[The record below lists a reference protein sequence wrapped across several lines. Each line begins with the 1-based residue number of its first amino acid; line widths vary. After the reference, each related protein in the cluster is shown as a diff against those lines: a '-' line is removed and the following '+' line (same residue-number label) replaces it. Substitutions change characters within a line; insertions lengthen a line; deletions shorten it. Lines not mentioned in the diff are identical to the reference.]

1 MGFLAGV
8 EEGAGDFAGTGEVGL
23 GYDVGMSFQLPS
35 LSEIE
40 GAAALVYQHMA
51 PTPEYSWPLLNE
63 AVGTEVWVK
72 HENHTRVGAFKIRGG
87 IVYFDKLKREQPEL
101 RGVVAATR
109 GNHGQSV
116 GFAARMV
123 GLPATIVVPH
133 GNSREKNAAMRAL
146 GVTLIEHGDDFQ
158 AAYEFAEGLAVEHG
172 LAMVPSYNAPI
183 VLGVSTY
190 CLEFLR
196 GAPELDTVYV
206 PVGMGSGV
214 CAMVAARDALGLK
227 TNVVGVVSSGA
238 PAYRL
243 SFEAGSKVEH
253 PVTTVLADGL
263 ACRVPNEEA
272 LEAMI
277 AGVERMV
284 SVSDGEVAEAMRTFF
299 TCTHN
304 VAEGAGAAS
313 LAALLQEREA
323 MRGKRIGVTLCG
335 GNVDAAVFARVLAG
349 SWSQA

>member
-1 MGFLAGV
+1 
-8 EEGAGDFAGTGEVGL
+8 
-23 GYDVGMSFQLPS
+23 MSLNLPS

-40 GAAALVYQHMA
+40 GAAALVYKHMP
-51 PTPEYSWPLLNE
+51 PTPQYNWPLLDE
-63 AVGTEVWVK
+63 VVGTEVWVK

-87 IVYFDKLKREQPEL
+87 IVLFDKLKREQPEL
-101 RGVVAATR
+101 RGVIAATR

-133 GNSREKNAAMRAL
+133 RNSREKNAAMRAL
-146 GVTLIEHGDDFQ
+146 GVELIEHGEDFQ
-158 AAYEFAEGLAVEHG
+158 AAYEFAQALGVERGLM
-172 LAMVPSYNAPI
+172 MVPSYNAPI
-183 VLGVSTY
+183 VLGVATY

-196 GAPELDTVYV
+196 GVPELDTVYV

-227 TNVVGVVSSGA
+227 TKVVGVVSTGA

-243 SFEAGSKVEH
+243 SFEAGRRIEH
-253 PVTTVLADGL
+253 AVTTVLADGL
-263 ACRVPNEEA
+263 ACRVPLQEP
-272 LEAMI
+272 LDVMI

-284 SVSDGEVAEAMRTFF
+284 SVSEEEVAEAMRTLF

-313 LAALLQEREA
+313 MAAALQEREA

-335 GNVDAAVFARVLAG
+335 GNVDADVFARVLGAVE
-349 SWSQA
+349 

>member
-1 MGFLAGV
+1 
-8 EEGAGDFAGTGEVGL
+8 
-23 GYDVGMSFQLPS
+23 MSLNLPS

-40 GAAALVYQHMA
+40 TAAALVYKHMP
-51 PTPEYSWPLLNE
+51 PTPQYNWPLLDE

-87 IVYFDKLKREQPEL
+87 IVYFDQLKREQPKL
-101 RGVVAATR
+101 LGVVAATR

-123 GLPATIVVPH
+123 GLSATVVVPH

-146 GVTLIEHGDDFQ
+146 GVSLIEHGVDFQ
-158 AAYEFAEGLAVEHG
+158 AAYEFAQGLAVERG

-183 VLGVSTY
+183 VRGVATY

-227 TNVVGVVSSGA
+227 TKVVGVVSSGA

-243 SFEAGSKVEH
+243 SFEAGRKIEH

-272 LEAMI
+272 LGVMI

-284 SVSDGEVAEAMRTFF
+284 LVSDDEVAEAMRTFF

-323 MRGKRIGVTLCG
+323 MGGKRIGVTLCG
-335 GNVDAAVFARVLAG
+335 GNVDAEVFARVLA
-349 SWSQA
+349 S

>member
-1 MGFLAGV
+1 
-8 EEGAGDFAGTGEVGL
+8 
-23 GYDVGMSFQLPS
+23 MSSKLPS

-40 GAAALVYQHMA
+40 TAAALVYQHMPA
-51 PTPEYSWPLLNE
+51 TPQYNWPLLDE

-72 HENHTRVGAFKIRGG
+72 HENHTRLGAFKIRGG
-87 IVYFDKLKREQPEL
+87 IVFFEKLKRERPEL

-133 GNSREKNAAMRAL
+133 GNSREKNASMRAL
-146 GVTLIEHGDDFQ
+146 GVELIEHGEDFQ
-158 AAYEFAEGLAVEHG
+158 AAYEFATALAAERGLM
-172 LAMVPSYNAPI
+172 MVPSFNSLI
-183 VLGVSTY
+183 VLGVATY

-214 CAMVAARDALGLK
+214 CAMVAAREALGLK
-227 TNVVGVVSSGA
+227 TKVVGVVSTGA

-243 SFEAGSKVEH
+243 SFEAGRKIEH
-253 PVTTVLADGL
+253 PVTTDLADGM
-263 ACRVPNEEA
+263 ACRAPNDEA
-272 LEAMI
+272 LAAMI
-277 AGVERMV
+277 AGVERLV
-284 SVSDGEVAEAMRTFF
+284 SVNDDEVASAMRMLFA
-299 TCTHN
+299 CTHN

-335 GNVDAAVFARVLAG
+335 GNVDADVFAKVLAG
-349 SWSQA
+349 SWG